1 MGVGRV
7 SPTRGAW
14 LRDWLVRFLFVSTAL
29 QSFDGLV
36 QRAARYHQ
44 FGTSGPA
51 ATWLP
56 RVWALTVDAIWYAG
70 LLGVQRYGGRDVLS
84 WLMFVVAFG
93 ASFGFQ
99 VIAATDV
106 PVAAVAPVALLLVLI
121 VMHAP
126 RRAEIEATPASA
138 EKAAGNAG
146 DTAAVAAPVVEDRG
160 GAAPMPAGTGGVPAL
175 PARLAMPV
183 DRPPPRRERPMPAGT
198 GKAAVPATRS
208 GGSTVPADPDQAM
221 RAYWAGERAKGCTPG
236 GAELDRVVGRNPD
249 NGAGRKA
256 RARYLREEAEGRFT
270 VPAGAV
276 PGPAPAT
283 VPAQPFRSGAL
294 AARAPAGNAPTSFPP
309 GQARPAGPAAVPVGN
324 GYPARAVVPAA
335 LDQFPARDDGE
346 TTDA

>member
-1 MGVGRV
+1 M

-36 QRAARYHQ
+36 QRAARYNQ

-126 RRAEIEATPASA
+126 RRAEIEATPTSA
-138 EKAAGNAG
+138 EETAGNAG

-160 GAAPMPAGTGGVPAL
+160 GAAPMPAGTGGVPAKGAL

-183 DRPPPRRERPMPAGT
+183 DRHPTRRERPPPAGT
-198 GKAAVPATRS
+198 GNAAVPAARS
-208 GGSTVPADPDQAM
+208 GGSAVPADPDGAM
-221 RAYWAGERAKGCTPG
+221 RAYWAGERAKGRTPG

-256 RARYLREEAEGRFT
+256 RARYLREEAEGRLAA
-270 VPAGAV
+270 PAGAV

-283 VPAQPFRSGAL
+283 VPAQPFRVGAL
-294 AARAPAGNAPTSFPP
+294 AARTAAGNAPTSVPP
-309 GQARPAGPAAVPVGN
+309 ATGQARPAGPASVPAGN
-324 GYPARAVVPAA
+324 GHPARAVVPAA
-335 LDQFPARDDGE
+335 LDPFPTRDDGE